1 MSCHECSGQRGTNT
15 HSLHTQVR
23 TTVSE
28 DDNTVTEVTPW
39 TSMPQFMLPELPSD
53 LDLIGGSSEMGKAWR
68 IPVQRILPGGDLNQ
82 FRYLINKKMQ
92 PITVPRGH
100 VIPVR
105 IPNSQEPV
113 EVAQGTAG
121 RWAQSVAIS
130 SSSKHLVIQS
140 TGFVTFPRTHVYTV
154 GKTYYLSKDVP
165 GQVVSVKPTPE
176 SQALFT
182 VIDEVTISLN
192 VELK

>member
-53 LDLIGGSSEMGKAWR
+53 LD
-68 IPVQRILPGGDLNQ
+68 
-82 FRYLINKKMQ
+82 
-92 PITVPRGH
+92 

-121 RWAQSVAIS
+121 KWAQSVVIS